1 MKLLFYKPSDMGF
14 QLTLTECLG
23 FNEANCEITKQ
34 HLRLV
39 ESTYIA
45 RGTDW
50 PFYFGRHLDL
60 CPNWCLQQY
69 CSTDLNSILLCILFE
84 EDPWAYRASCIED
97 MYILSAVHIMYCI
110 YLLCSWYPHCAW
122 MCLVPFRVAWPYR
135 ASACVLVEAA
145 DLDAELQ
152 CPLQF
157 LRLWLPW
164 SFRSTLRLLDKV
176 PRQS

>member
-1 MKLLFYKPSDMGF
+1 MMKLLFYKPSDMGF

-60 CPNWCLQQY
+60 CPN
-69 CSTDLNSILLCILFE
+69 
-84 EDPWAYRASCIED
+84 
-97 MYILSAVHIMYCI
+97 
-110 YLLCSWYPHCAW
+110 
-122 MCLVPFRVAWPYR
+122 
-135 ASACVLVEAA
+135 
-145 DLDAELQ
+145 
-152 CPLQF
+152 
-157 LRLWLPW
+157 
-164 SFRSTLRLLDKV
+164 
-176 PRQS
+176 